1 MSKLIDFES
10 YPISPVLDRLLQ
22 DKTTKQN
29 IIFATDAYLENGPDF
44 AETAQITVDKLLGYM
59 KIKIQ
64 PRVEKAAEE
73 QLARTRKKA
82 EVFTPSWIVN
92 KMNNH
97 CDEEWFGRPNVFNTE
112 AGTSWVTSSAPITFD
127 RKLSWKGY
135 VDSKRLEITCG
146 EAPYI
151 VSRYDAATGDII
163 PIKDRIGILDRKLRV
178 VSENAAD
185 DTEWLKWAE
194 RALQSSY
201 GYEFQGDNLLIA
213 RGNVLHTF
221 AEYYEARFAARPDI
235 KLLRKVT
242 NITLSVGQLTTGVT
256 IPEWTA
262 VLMLSNVKSPAL
274 YMQAAFRAQNPWMY
288 CENGKWFR
296 KENAYVF
303 DFDPARTLT
312 IFEEF
317 ANDLSSDTASGRG
330 DMDTRKQHIREL
342 LNFFP
347 VIGEDEQGEMIALDA
362 EKLLSIPRKI
372 RSQEVV
378 RRGFMSNYLFQNISG
393 IFSAPQEV
401 IDIISKFTPAEE
413 PKAKDIPVT
422 PNTKDELNINPE
434 TGDVEIPQEQVIGM
448 AKDMFGDKIYATV
461 ADGTLDTQIKSAFDD
476 AAAKSQDAAQSAF
489 DDFKEKFKSET
500 VKSIIDIA
508 KEKYQENIR
517 VSDAKA
523 LEKGLNSQ
531 FDRAANKVYNSYQI
545 EQNTAESDRLDAL
558 RSRHETGKS
567 EAEIEAEFEQKKK
580 ELQDGLQ
587 EQLSDAV
594 KSFIETS
601 TQSVVETTEK
611 KIKEREKAGIEDSVR
626 DHLRGFSRTI
636 PSFLMAYGDD
646 TVTLAT
652 FDAVIPNPVFLEVT
666 SITLDQFRFLRDGG
680 KYTDAETGEERDF
693 AGNLFDPVVFDD
705 SVKEFLRLKK
715 KLADYFDEKSIEDI
729 FDYIPPQKTNQ
740 IFTPKTMVKKMVD
753 MLEAENPGCFDD
765 PDKTFIDLYMK
776 SGLYITEIVKRLY
789 QSEQMKKQFPDP
801 KERLHHIFEK
811 QVYGLA
817 PTEIIYHIAL
827 SYILGFNED
836 TKDIKH
842 NFRQL
847 DALPYAKEGTLQQ
860 KLDELFS

>member
-97 CDEEWFGRPNVFNTE
+97 CDEEWFDRPNVFNTE
-112 AGTSWVTSSAPITFD
+112 TGTSWVTSSAPITFD
-127 RKLSWKGY
+127 GKLSWKGY

-163 PIKDRIGILDRKLRV
+163 P
-178 VSENAAD
+178 
-185 DTEWLKWAE
+185 
-194 RALQSSY
+194 
-201 GYEFQGDNLLIA
+201 
-213 RGNVLHTF
+213 
-221 AEYYEARFAARPDI
+221 
-235 KLLRKVT
+235 
-242 NITLSVGQLTTGVT
+242 
-256 IPEWTA
+256 
-262 VLMLSNVKSPAL
+262 
-274 YMQAAFRAQNPWMY
+274 
-288 CENGKWFR
+288 
-296 KENAYVF
+296 
-303 DFDPARTLT
+303 
-312 IFEEF
+312 
-317 ANDLSSDTASGRG
+317 
-330 DMDTRKQHIREL
+330 
-342 LNFFP
+342 
-347 VIGEDEQGEMIALDA
+347 
-362 EKLLSIPRKI
+362 
-372 RSQEVV
+372 
-378 RRGFMSNYLFQNISG
+378 
-393 IFSAPQEV
+393 
-401 IDIISKFTPAEE
+401 
-413 PKAKDIPVT
+413 
-422 PNTKDELNINPE
+422 
-434 TGDVEIPQEQVIGM
+434 
-448 AKDMFGDKIYATV
+448 MFGDKIYATV
-461 ADGTLDTQIKSAFDD
+461 EDGTLDTQIKSAFDD

-531 FDRAANKVYNSYQI
+531 FDRAANKVYSSYQI

-740 IFTPKTMVKKMVD
+740 IFTPKTMVKKMGD

-801 KERLHHIFEK
+801 KERLRHIFEK

>member
-1 MSKLIDFES
+1 MEVLFPCGDLLLTCRRNQFRPLVADSFCGSSICGSVDALKAGADKPQMVKLRECLTDISHLGEATGVLRYFLLPIFEQIVVRLRHLHYGIQVLFLRTLRHGIDAAFDAFSDFRFHRADLCEK
-10 YPISPVLDRLLQ
+10 VLVHMEFVHDNGCTGQAFLYI
-22 DKTTKQN
+22 TTVS
-29 IIFATDAYLENGPDF
+29 AGH
-44 AETAQITVDKLLGYM
+44 V
-59 KIKIQ
+59 
-64 PRVEKAAEE
+64 
-73 QLARTRKKA
+73 
-82 EVFTPSWIVN
+82 
-92 KMNNH
+92 H
-97 CDEEWFGRPNVFNTE
+97 CDYLNICVVIDHVFY
-112 AGTSWVTSSAPITFD
+112 
-127 RKLSWKGY
+127 R
-135 VDSKRLEITCG
+135 
-146 EAPYI
+146 
-151 VSRYDAATGDII
+151 
-163 PIKDRIGILDRKLRV
+163 
-178 VSENAAD
+178 
-185 DTEWLKWAE
+185 
-194 RALQSSY
+194 
-201 GYEFQGDNLLIA
+201 
-213 RGNVLHTF
+213 
-221 AEYYEARFAARPDI
+221 
-235 KLLRKVT
+235 
-242 NITLSVGQLTTGVT
+242 
-256 IPEWTA
+256 
-262 VLMLSNVKSPAL
+262 
-274 YMQAAFRAQNPWMY
+274 
-288 CENGKWFR
+288 
-296 KENAYVF
+296 
-303 DFDPARTLT
+303 
-312 IFEEF
+312 
-317 ANDLSSDTASGRG
+317 
-330 DMDTRKQHIREL
+330 
-342 LNFFP
+342 
-347 VIGEDEQGEMIALDA
+347 IGEDEQGEMIALDA
-362 EKLLSIPRKI
+362 EKVLSIPRKI

-461 ADGTLDTQIKSAFDD
+461 EDGTLDTQIKSAFDD

-500 VKSIIDIA
+500 VKSIIGIA

-580 ELQDGLQ
+580 ELQDSLQ

-801 KERLHHIFEK
+801 KERLRHIFEK

-827 SYILGFNED
+827 SYILGFNNED